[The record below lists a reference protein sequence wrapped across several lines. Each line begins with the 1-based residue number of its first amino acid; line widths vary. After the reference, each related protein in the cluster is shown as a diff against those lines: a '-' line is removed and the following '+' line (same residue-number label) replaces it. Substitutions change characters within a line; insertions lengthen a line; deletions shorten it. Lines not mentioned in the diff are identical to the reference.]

1 MELSYAAIWAGLAIG
16 LAGLWVWYGQS
27 LVWKTSID
35 ILWKN
40 PRIVSTL
47 RIYTLL
53 GIALVETA
61 IIYALVIAFN
71 ILWDDTLTTSQ
82 IMWAAIAMG
91 STAFIAW
98 IGEGKMVAS
107 ALESVN
113 RNPDNKWQ
121 VLQFMILFLA
131 LIETVAVYWLI
142 ISFQILSK

>member
-1 MELSYAAIWAGLAIG
+1 MEGMYAAVWAGLVIG
-16 LAGLWVWYGQS
+16 LAGLGVWYGQS
-27 LVWKTSID
+27 LVGKTSID
-35 ILWKN
+35 ILGKN
-40 PRIVSTL
+40 PRLADTL

-61 IIYALVIAFN
+61 IIYALVIAFR
-71 ILWDDTLTTSQ
+71 ILWDDSLTTAQ
-82 IMWAAIAMG
+82 IMGAAVAMW

-113 RNPDNKWQ
+113 RNPDNKSQ

-131 LIETVAVYWLI
+131 LIETVAVYGLI

>member
-1 MELSYAAIWAGLAIG
+1 MEGMYAAVWAGLVIG
-16 LAGLWVWYGQS
+16 LAGLWVGYGQS

-35 ILWKN
+35 ILGKN
-40 PRIVSTL
+40 PRLADTL

-61 IIYALVIAFN
+61 IIYALVIAFR
-71 ILWDDTLTTSQ
+71 ILGDDTLTTAQ
-82 IMWAAIAMG
+82 IMGAAIAMG

-98 IGEGKMVAS
+98 IGEGKMVAT

-113 RNPDNKWQ
+113 RNPDNKSQ

-131 LIETVAVYWLI
+131 LIETVAVYGLI